1 MSTLITPTDSDRARR
16 PFIGWRIAV
25 LATITGA
32 MTGPGQTIGVSVF
45 VDPIIADLG
54 LTRSQVSAAYLVGT
68 LLGAIALVR
77 VGRWID
83 QVGSKR
89 AMTWIGVAFGTGL
102 VVMSGVNGL
111 VTLVVGFTLIR
122 WLGQGSLGLVST
134 VSITHW
140 FDRRRGLVFGLSF
153 TVVSALMALT
163 PVFLGLAVEAYGWRS
178 AWIIAAAAVWIVV
191 VPIARFGIV
200 DRPSDV
206 GQFVDGDAAPAA
218 RGENDAA
225 PLSRSRRDALGESRF
240 WLLNAAVATTAM
252 LVTALNFHQISILG
266 EEGLTATEAATMFLP
281 QVVGA
286 IVAGLVVGALADRI
300 PARFLVALSMALLV
314 CSLLMVSVVS
324 PGWPVVVYAI
334 VLGSS
339 AGAQRPLV
347 ATLLP
352 RWYGLIHIGSIQGV
366 SALIGVAASA
376 TGPLALSLVSG
387 WMGAYGPAALVFAA
401 VPALIGVATLA
412 IDEPEFVPRSV
423 PPGR

>member
-45 VDPIIADLG
+45 VDPIIADLD
-54 LTRSQVSAAYLVGT
+54 LSRSQVSAAYLVGT
-68 LLGAIALVR
+68 LVGAIALVR

-206 GQFVDGDAAPAA
+206 GQYVDGDASPVV
-218 RGENDAA
+218 RSEDDAA

-240 WLLNAAVATTAM
+240 WLLNAAVRDDGDARHRPELPPDLDPRRGRAHRDRGGDHV
-252 LVTALNFHQISILG
+252 LAAGGRCDRGRSRCRSLG
-266 EEGLTATEAATMFLP
+266 
-281 QVVGA
+281 
-286 IVAGLVVGALADRI
+286 
-300 PARFLVALSMALLV
+300 
-314 CSLLMVSVVS
+314 
-324 PGWPVVVYAI
+324 
-334 VLGSS
+334 
-339 AGAQRPLV
+339 
-347 ATLLP
+347 
-352 RWYGLIHIGSIQGV
+352 
-366 SALIGVAASA
+366 
-376 TGPLALSLVSG
+376 
-387 WMGAYGPAALVFAA
+387 
-401 VPALIGVATLA
+401 
-412 IDEPEFVPRSV
+412 
-423 PPGR
+423 

>member
-1 MSTLITPTDSDRARR
+1 MIAPTDSDRTKR
-16 PFIGWRIAV
+16 PFVGWRIAV

-45 VDPIIADLG
+45 VDPIISDLG

-83 QVGSKR
+83 QVGSRR
-89 AMTWIGVAFGTGL
+89 AMMWIGVAFGAGL

-111 VTLVVGFTLIR
+111 ATLVVGFTLIR

-140 FDRRRGLVFGLSF
+140 FERRRGLVFGVSF
-153 TVVSALMALT
+153 TAVSALMALT
-163 PVFLGLAVEAYGWRS
+163 PVFLGMAVEAYGWRT
-178 AWIIAAAAVWIVV
+178 AWMIAAVAVWIVV

-200 DRPSDV
+200 DRPADV
-206 GQFVDGDAAPAA
+206 GQYVDGDASPVVHD
-218 RGENDAA
+218 EHISA
-225 PLSRSRRDALGESRF
+225 PLSCSRKDALGESRF
-240 WLLNAAVATTAM
+240 WLLNAAVAATAM

-266 EEGLTATEAATMFLP
+266 EEGLTTTEAATMFLP
-281 QVVGA
+281 QVAGA
-286 IVAGLVVGALADRI
+286 IVAGLIVGALADRI

-314 CSLLMVSVVS
+314 CSLLMVSFVE

-352 RWYGLIHIGSIQGV
+352 RWYGDIHIGAIQGV
-366 SALIGVAASA
+366 SSLFGVAASA
-376 TGPLALSLVSG
+376 TGPLALSLVAG

-401 VPALIGVATLA
+401 VPALIGIATLA
-412 IDEPEFVPRSV
+412 IADPEFTPRSV
-423 PPGR
+423 PTAH